1 MCRWLAYTGEPL
13 QPAALILDA
22 EHSVVAMSQNSP
34 LGAET
39 VNGDGFGF
47 GWYPADGVGSTVPT
61 GSRHPFVFRSIEPA
75 WNDQNLREISR
86 AVLSPLFFAHVRAAA
101 GPPIQQT
108 NCHPFRHDN
117 WLFMHN
123 GAISHFGEI
132 KRDLALAVDPALYPS
147 IQGTTDTEVLFHLA
161 LTFGL
166 ADDPVAAVGAAIRR
180 VEEVGHAAGVQFPMQ
195 GTIAVSDGET
205 LWAFRYSTQG
215 RSRTL
220 FHSADVPTLRSM
232 YPEAER
238 LSLFGDHAQ
247 VVVSE
252 PLNDLPGVFL
262 EVPESTVAV
271 LDPTGYHHQPF
282 LAA

>member
-13 QPAALILDA
+13 QPAALILDTP
-22 EHSVVAMSQNSP
+22 HSVVAMSRNST

-39 VNGDGFGF
+39 VNGDGFGL
-47 GWYPADGVGSTVPT
+47 GWYPTDAAVP
-61 GSRHPFVFRSIEPA
+61 RHPYLFRSIEPA

-86 AVLSPLFFAHVRAAA
+86 AVTSPLFFTHVRAAA
-101 GPPIQQT
+101 APPIQQT
-108 NCHPFRHDN
+108 NCHPFRHGR

-123 GAISHFGEI
+123 GAISGFARVRRELI
-132 KRDLALAVDPALYPS
+132 LAVDPSLYPE

-161 LTFGL
+161 LTYGL
-166 ADDPVAAVGAAIRR
+166 ADDPISAVGAAIRR
-180 VEEVGHAAGVQFPMQ
+180 VEEVGHSADVPYPMQ
-195 GTIAVSDGET
+195 GTIAVSDGDT
-205 LWAFRYSTQG
+205 LWAFRYSSQG

-220 FHSADVPTLRSM
+220 FHSADMPTVRMM

-238 LSLFGDHAQ
+238 LALFGDHAQ

-252 PLNDLPGVFL
+252 PLNDLPGLFH

-271 LDPTGYHHQPF
+271 LDLNGYRHQSF
-282 LAA
+282 LGA